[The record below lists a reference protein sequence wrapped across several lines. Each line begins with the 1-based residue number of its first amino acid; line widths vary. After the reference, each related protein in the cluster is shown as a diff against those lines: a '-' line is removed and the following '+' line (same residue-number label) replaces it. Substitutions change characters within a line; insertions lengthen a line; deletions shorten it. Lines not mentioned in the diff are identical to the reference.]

1 MKRTKLL
8 LLLLVCLMLAAC
20 GQGADGELPG
30 ASASGP
36 TGSVPAA
43 SQGGASVPE
52 PDFSEPPPEDPLLPL
67 TQEELTAAHQA
78 AHDYYRDTVFE
89 NIVLTEV
96 EPREGEISFRVS
108 CTKGGER
115 VDPDRSISL
124 ERRDG
129 VWTVINEGY

>member
-8 LLLLVCLMLAAC
+8 LLLLCLTLAAC
-20 GQGADGELPG
+20 GG
-30 ASASGP
+30 GP
-36 TGSVPAA
+36 TEPASKSSSSEPAGSVPAA
-43 SQGGASVPE
+43 SQGEASVPE
-52 PDFSEPPPEDPLLPL
+52 PDSSEPPLEEPLLPL
-67 TQEELTAAHQA
+67 TQEELTAVHQA

-96 EPREGEISFRVS
+96 VPREGEISFRVS
-108 CTKGGER
+108 CTKGGKK
-115 VDPDRSISL
+115 VDPDRFISL